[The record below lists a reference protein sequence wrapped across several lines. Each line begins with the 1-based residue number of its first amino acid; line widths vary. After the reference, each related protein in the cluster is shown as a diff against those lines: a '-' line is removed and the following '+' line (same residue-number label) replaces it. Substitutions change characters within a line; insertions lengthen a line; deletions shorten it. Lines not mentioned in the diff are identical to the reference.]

1 MKTKLI
7 GVTARVL
14 YEDNV
19 RKQFVNER
27 YLTTLINR
35 GFNTIMLTLDNPNIE
50 AVLSLC
56 DGFLITGGSDID
68 PKYFNEENLGESKN
82 CDIHLDELDKAVIL
96 YAAKHK
102 KPLIGIC
109 RGHQAI
115 NVFLGGSLYQDI
127 GNNHTSTKHQVTAT
141 KNHLLALPEEFTT
154 NSYHHQALKQVAE
167 GLEVIALS
175 KDDKVIEAIVH
186 KELPI
191 IATQWHPEMM
201 PDDPISVLFFD
212 TFRDLVN
219 NQK

>member
-7 GVTARVL
+7 GVTARIL

-27 YLTTLINR
+27 YLTRLIER

-50 AVLSLC
+50 EILDLC

-68 PKYFNEENLGESKN
+68 PKNFGEENLGESKN
-82 CDIHLDELDKAVIL
+82 CDLHLDELDRVVVE
-96 YAAKHK
+96 YAAKNK
-102 KPLIGIC
+102 KPLLGIC

-127 GNNHTSTKHQVTAT
+127 GNNHNSTKHQVTAT
-141 KNHLLALPEEFTT
+141 KNHLINFPQNFTT
-154 NSYHHQALKQVAE
+154 NSYHHQALKKVPDS
-167 GLEVIALS
+167 LEIVALS
-175 KDDKVIEAIVH
+175 DDDKVIEAIVH

-191 IATQWHPEMM
+191 MATQWHPEMT
-201 PDDPISVLFFD
+201 PNDPISILIFD
-212 TFRDLVN
+212 TFKDLVN
-219 NQK
+219 KY